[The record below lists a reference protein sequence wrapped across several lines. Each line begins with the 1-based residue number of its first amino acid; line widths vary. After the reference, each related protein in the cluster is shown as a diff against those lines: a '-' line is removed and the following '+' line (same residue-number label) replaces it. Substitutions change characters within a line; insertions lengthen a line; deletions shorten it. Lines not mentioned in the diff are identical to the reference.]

1 MHCKQ
6 TAPPD
11 CVYTAVGA
19 RFAARGLTKHETEF
33 GLSTNPQIRAFFDQA
48 TNTISYLVADPE
60 AKCGAIVDPVLDFDQ
75 ATGRASVR
83 SADAILQAVAEN
95 DVRIEWI
102 LETHAH
108 ADHLTAAPY
117 LRARTGA
124 KVGIGEHIRDVLT
137 VFRPVFNLEDV
148 SPDASEF
155 DHLFADGEKF
165 RIGNLE
171 VEVMYTPGHTP
182 ACVSYRIGDHVF
194 VGDTLFM
201 PDYGTARTDF
211 PGGSAEAL
219 YRSIRRILALPGH
232 TRLYMCHDY
241 KTPERNEYA
250 WESTVA
256 EQRARNIHVRDG
268 VSESE
273 FVALRRKRDALLS
286 APTLFL
292 PSIQVNVRAGKLPA
306 AESNGVR
313 YLKIPVSLEQ
323 GVAVRG

>member
-1 MHCKQ
+1 M
-6 TAPPD
+6 
-11 CVYTAVGA
+11 
-19 RFAARGLTKHETEF
+19 
-33 GLSTNPQIRAFFDQA
+33 STNPQVRAFFDQS
-48 TNTISYLVADPE
+48 TNTISYLVADLE
-60 AKCGAIVDPVLDFDQ
+60 AKRAAIIDPVLDFDQ

-83 SADAILQAVAEN
+83 SADAILRAVEES
-95 DVRIEWI
+95 DLRVEWI

-148 SPDASEF
+148 SPDGSEF
-155 DHLFADGEKF
+155 DHLFADGEQF
-165 RIGNLE
+165 RVGNLE

-219 YRSIRRILALPGH
+219 YRSIQRILALPEH
-232 TRLYMCHDY
+232 THLYMCHDY
-241 KTPERNEYA
+241 KTPGRDEYA

-256 EQRARNIHVRDG
+256 EERARNVHVRDG

-273 FVALRRKRDALLS
+273 FVAMRRKRDSMLAP
-286 APTLFL
+286 PTLFL

-313 YLKIPVSLEQ
+313 YLKIPVNLEK
-323 GVAVRG
+323 GIGDRG